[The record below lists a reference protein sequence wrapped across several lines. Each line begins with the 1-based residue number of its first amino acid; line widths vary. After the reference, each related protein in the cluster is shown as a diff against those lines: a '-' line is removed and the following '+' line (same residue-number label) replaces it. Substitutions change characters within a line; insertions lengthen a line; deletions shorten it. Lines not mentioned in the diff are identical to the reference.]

1 MEPKE
6 CKWWSRPF
14 LERSSSE
21 RATGRSRSST
31 GSTSKSGRGDISAA
45 VALFPELR
53 ILWRVKEGPLSG
65 GSGRC

>member
-1 MEPKE
+1 MAAKE

-31 GSTSKSGRGDISAA
+31 GSTSKSGRARGAVFMGLTREENLKLGRGDI
-45 VALFPELR
+45 
-53 ILWRVKEGPLSG
+53 SG